1 MILWPNKYQKVL
13 FLSFFVNCSSF
24 LTVATDIMV
33 ATGHEHCVSC
43 TSYVDYVEN
52 IRITEAGNDVKVE
65 KCSQLVPT
73 HPLKVNSAS
82 GATLSTGDP
91 LICGGKSN
99 RIAIDTCYKLNKN
112 EWREAPQLPSA
123 RYAFAMTNTDS
134 TIFISGGYTG
144 GTYLNDV
151 YLLNGGSWQPLSPM
165 PKKMIRHCLVAI
177 NGTHLLNI
185 GGYGARGGRGDVS
198 K

>member
-1 MILWPNKYQKVL
+1 
-13 FLSFFVNCSSF
+13 
-24 LTVATDIMV
+24 MV
-33 ATGHEHCVSC
+33 ATGYKHCYLDGN
-43 TSYVDYVEN
+43 SYDCYDDVVES
-52 IRITEAGNDVKVE
+52 IRISEEGNDVEVE
-65 KCSQLVPT
+65 KCSFVPDY
-73 HPLKVNSAS
+73 PLKVQRAA
-82 GATLSTGDP
+82 GATLSSGEP
-91 LICGGKSN
+91 LICGGDKETST
-99 RIAIDTCYKLNKN
+99 DKCYQLNKN

-144 GTYLNDV
+144 GTYLNDLH
-151 YLLNGGSWQPLSPM
+151 LLNGGSWQPLSPM
-165 PKKMIRHCLVAI
+165 PIKVIQHCLVAI

>member
-1 MILWPNKYQKVL
+1 M
-13 FLSFFVNCSSF
+13 SFFVNCSSF

-144 GTYLNDV
+144 GTYLNDLH
-151 YLLNGGSWQPLSPM
+151 LLNGGSWQPLSQM
-165 PKKMIRHCLVAI
+165 PIKVIQHCLVAI

-185 GGYGARGGRGDVS
+185 GGYGTQHGQSAVS
-198 K
+198 R